1 MRRIIILV
9 FAIVVFGIVL
19 ALALENLQAV
29 RVHYLFGTVTV
40 PLAAILA
47 GVLVAGAI
55 VGALTTLPAVL
66 RARARAHRSHR
77 QLGEARKEINNLRR
91 APLSDAR

>member
-1 MRRIIILV
+1 MRRIVVFV
-9 FAIVVFGIVL
+9 FALAVFGIVL

-29 RVHYLFGTVTV
+29 NVHYLFGTLSI

-55 VGALTTLPAVL
+55 VGALTALPAIV
-66 RARARAHRSHR
+66 RAR
-77 QLGEARKEINNLRR
+77 GEARRSRNRLGKAEEEINNLRR
-91 APLSDAR
+91 APLSDAH